1 MFSYLVLVFSIF
13 FISLFAYYI
22 NNYVVMI
29 FSIKDRNYLYNHF
42 NELIAILEIA
52 KETAYNR
59 VYRESVV
66 VNAASDFMI
75 RQAELEKIQEE
86 FIKDV
91 LLLCGPSVVDDLVR
105 LYGDEDA
112 LCMSLAYYVQT
123 RLIQDESSL
132 NNLKQSEDMP
142 DISDPYSLNKIMENI
157 Q

>member
-1 MFSYLVLVFSIF
+1 
-13 FISLFAYYI
+13 
-22 NNYVVMI
+22 MI

-42 NELIAILEIA
+42 NELIAILEIS

-105 LYGDEDA
+105 LYGD
-112 LCMSLAYYVQT
+112 V
-123 RLIQDESSL
+123 
-132 NNLKQSEDMP
+132 
-142 DISDPYSLNKIMENI
+142 
-157 Q
+157 